1 MHQQLTN
8 LSDKELISL
17 ARKQKNREAEGIL
30 MERYCHLL
38 VAVSL
43 PHITGQPGAQ
53 VNVLYPTL
61 LQQLSNSLKTQTI
74 YKVNEW
80 MHHVVKGN
88 FTKPDKSVP
97 FYPSRDVRDMLH
109 IENKVVKTSGNNLER
124 QDMIAQLQLAIDR
137 LGAEDREFITRFYLE
152 NQSFATLATEKGYRM
167 EKVRHIL
174 KTAKNKLAKQFM
186 HQTYAK

>member
-1 MHQQLTN
+1 
-8 LSDKELISL
+8 
-17 ARKQKNREAEGIL
+17 

-152 NQSFATLATEKGYRM
+152 NQSFATLAAEKGYRM